1 LNSLSLQGK
10 RTRKGPRQSVSF
22 KRVLQ
27 PQNVKIG
34 ADPSGTNL
42 ITKRPF
48 SYKVGVTEAYNSTT
62 LASNYAAV
70 FPDLVTD
77 KITGVRIDRVAVWGG
92 SDSTTY
98 LTVGKY
104 YSRRDTA
111 GKDAHA
117 RLCCLPK
124 LHDPQCDETTLIRYE
139 GAKTLMIS
147 GVVYLKREAL
157 PGEVVEASDGYL
169 PVAFSNSDERSNI
182 SGAPLVSNQGQGP
195 SALSS
200 CASCVRSKDSS

>member
-1 LNSLSLQGK
+1 LNSLSLQVK
-10 RTRKGPRQSVSF
+10 RNRKGPRQSVSF

-48 SYKVGVTEAYNSTT
+48 SYKVDVTESYNSTT
-62 LASNYAAV
+62 LASNYAAI

-77 KITGVRIDRVAVWGG
+77 KITGVRIDRVAVWGDLAQ
-92 SDSTTY
+92 SSTY

-104 YSRRDTA
+104 YSRKDTA
-111 GKDAHA
+111 GKNQRA

-124 LHDPQCDETTLIRYE
+124 LHDSQCDETTLIKYQ
-139 GAKTLMIS
+139 GATALMVS

-157 PGEVVEASDGYL
+157 PGETGATSDGLL
-169 PVAFSNSDERSNI
+169 PVAFSNIDERS
-182 SGAPLVSNQGQGP
+182 SVSEAPLALESQGQG
-195 SALSS
+195 SHTLSS
-200 CASCVRSKDSS
+200 CSGCVRA

>member
-1 LNSLSLQGK
+1 LDSLSLQGK

-34 ADPSGTNL
+34 EDPSGTNL

-48 SYKVGVTEAYNSTT
+48 SYKVGVAEAYNSTS
-62 LASNYAAV
+62 LVSNYAAV
-70 FPDLVTD
+70 FPDLVTE
-77 KITGVRIDRVAVWGG
+77 KITGVRIDRIAVWGG
-92 SDSTTY
+92 TNSSSVY

-104 YSRRDTA
+104 YSRRDTS
-111 GKDAHA
+111 GKHAHA

-124 LHDPQCDETTLIRYE
+124 LHDSQCDENTLIKYQ
-139 GAKTLMIS
+139 GAATLMIS
-147 GVVYLKREAL
+147 GVVYLKRESL
-157 PGEVVEASDGYL
+157 PGEAVEASDGIL
-169 PVAFSNSDERSNI
+169 PVAFSNLDERSSI
-182 SGAPLVSNQGQGP
+182 SEAPLASDQGQGP

-200 CASCVRSKDSS
+200 CASCARS